1 MAQLPLHGINE
12 VQQTDTVETA
22 VIQHSAFKVEMAIEK
37 LRTYKS
43 S

>member
-22 VIQHSAFKVEMAIEK
+22 VIQHSAFQGWNGYWKTEN
-37 LRTYKS
+37 L
-43 S
+43 